1 MFWFVLLLILLGG
14 GFYFYQRLVALERE
28 IRAEQEREKE
38 LQAQQVNEETGVA
51 APQEK
56 ASAPPSPAA
65 TAAESPATEVVENPI
80 LRLICAQPGVV
91 QSNVYAEVPQLNK
104 KQTQQMIRE
113 LVDAGKIRRE
123 RLGSSF
129 KLYLA

>member
-38 LQAQQVNEETGVA
+38 LQAKLVNQEAAVA
-51 APQEK
+51 TVDEK
-56 ASAPPSPAA
+56 ESSPADE
-65 TAAESPATEVVENPI
+65 AADNPVGEVAENPI
-80 LRLICAQPGVV
+80 LRLVCAHPGVIQADLYV
-91 QSNVYAEVPQLNK
+91 DVPQLNK
-104 KQTQQMIRE
+104 KQAQQMIRE

-123 RLGSSF
+123 RMGSSF

>member
-14 GFYFYQRLVALERE
+14 GFYFYQRMVALERE

-38 LQAQQVNEETGVA
+38 LQAQQVNQDTAA
-51 APQEK
+51 APQKKE
-56 ASAPPSPAA
+56 SAAA
-65 TAAESPATEVVENPI
+65 DVAAENPVTEIAENPI
-80 LRLICAQPGVV
+80 LQFICAHPGVI
-91 QSNVYAEVPQLNK
+91 QADLYADVPQLNK
-104 KQTQQMIRE
+104 KQAQQMIRE
-113 LVDAGKIRRE
+113 LVAAGKVRRE

>member
-1 MFWFVLLLILLGG
+1 MFWFVLLLIVLGG
-14 GFYFYQRLVALERE
+14 GFYFYQRMLALEQE

-38 LQAQQVNEETGVA
+38 LQARQVNQETAAAAPRNEEPERTVA
-51 APQEK
+51 A
-56 ASAPPSPAA
+56 ADN
-65 TAAESPATEVVENPI
+65 PATEIAENPI
-80 LRLICAQPGVV
+80 LQFVCAHPGVV
-91 QSNVYAEVPQLNK
+91 QADLYADIPQLNK
-104 KQTQQMIRE
+104 KQAQQMIRE

>member
-1 MFWFVLLLILLGG
+1 MFWIVLLLILLGG
-14 GFYFYQRLVALERE
+14 GFYFYQRMVALERE

-38 LQAQQVNEETGVA
+38 LQAKQVNQDSVA
-51 APQEK
+51 ATEK
-56 ASAPPSPAA
+56 KQPAPVDV
-65 TAAESPATEVVENPI
+65 TADNPATEIAENPI
-80 LRLICAQPGVV
+80 LQFVCAHPGVV
-91 QSNVYAEVPQLNK
+91 QADLYADLPQLNK
-104 KQTQQMIRE
+104 KQAQQMIRE

>member
-14 GFYFYQRLVALERE
+14 GFYFYQRLVALEQE

-38 LQAQQVNEETGVA
+38 LQAKLVNQEAAVA
-51 APQEK
+51 VAHDKE
-56 ASAPPSPAA
+56 SVPAD
-65 TAAESPATEVVENPI
+65 AAADNPVAEVVDNPI
-80 LRLICAQPGVV
+80 LRLVCAHPGVV
-91 QSNVYAEVPQLNK
+91 QADLYADVPQLNK
-104 KQTQQMIRE
+104 KQAQQMIRE

-123 RLGSSF
+123 RMGSSF

>member
-14 GFYFYQRLVALERE
+14 GFYFYQRLVALEQE

-38 LQAQQVNEETGVA
+38 LQAQLVN
-51 APQEK
+51 QEADDAVTHEK
-56 ASAPPSPAA
+56 KSAPADAA
-65 TAAESPATEVVENPI
+65 AGKPVAEVVENPI
-80 LRLICAQPGVV
+80 LRLVCAHPGVV
-91 QSNVYAEVPQLNK
+91 QADLYVDVPQLNK
-104 KQTQQMIRE
+104 KQAQQMIRE

-123 RLGSSF
+123 RMGSSF